1 MKKTNKVTKENLQST
16 MAVLKEMKKV
26 ASMFG
31 KSKSLSDTISL
42 LKLAIENFAE

>member
-16 MAVLKEMKKV
+16 MIVLKEMKRV

-31 KSKSLSDTISL
+31 KTKSINDTISL
-42 LKLAIENFAE
+42 IKLAIANFAE